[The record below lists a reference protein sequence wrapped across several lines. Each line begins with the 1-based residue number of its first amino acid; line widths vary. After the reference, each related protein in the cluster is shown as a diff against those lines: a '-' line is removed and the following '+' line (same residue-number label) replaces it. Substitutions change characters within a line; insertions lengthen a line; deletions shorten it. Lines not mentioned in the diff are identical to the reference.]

1 MTIVMI
7 SYHLSD
13 FQMEIRSISGVSSRE
28 MSDNRRVNGFPGY
41 TCGTGEHFILTLNVL
56 GNQLIRELFISQK
69 TFIYHFNGLFLSFP
83 EMCDILLSD

>member
-1 MTIVMI
+1 MTILFTLLWKPMYASYEYMTIVMI

-41 TCGTGEHFILTLNVL
+41 TCGTGCPFWL
-56 GNQLIRELFISQK
+56 
-69 TFIYHFNGLFLSFP
+69 
-83 EMCDILLSD
+83 